1 MRAFIVMW
9 DVLFMDLGEF
19 VVDIENFVLVV
30 YNVFG

>member
-1 MRAFIVMW
+1 
-9 DVLFMDLGEF
+9 MDLGEF